1 MNFEIL
7 WMLGWDVGQEIPESL
22 QSMTKVA
29 KAQNAVV
36 RQAKRD
42 FFTGLKKAAKEKEM
56 AQDLLLCLC
65 KVQGHCDRLPVINL

>member
-42 FFTGLKKAAKEKEM
+42 FFTGLKKS
-56 AQDLLLCLC
+56 C
-65 KVQGHCDRLPVINL
+65 KGERNGSGLVALPL